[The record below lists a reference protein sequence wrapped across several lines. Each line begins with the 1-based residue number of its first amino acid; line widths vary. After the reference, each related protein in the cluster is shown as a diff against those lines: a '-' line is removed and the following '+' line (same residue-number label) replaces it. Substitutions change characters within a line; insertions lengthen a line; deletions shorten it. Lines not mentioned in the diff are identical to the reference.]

1 MADTDGELKGFL
13 LKLGAKGPVKRWKK
27 RWFELLNGRNL
38 YYYQPAKT
46 VGLENAM
53 GFIDIDTVT
62 GVYETPGNLGL
73 RKEKGEWVFQ
83 VDTPGRVYYLMA
95 NSGENMGYWLKG
107 ITSLLP
113 KNTVPE
119 SAPAV
124 QGGDAKTVD
133 SPQTSADNT
142 QNKRGGLEDHH
153 GGATAAAAAATAAGD
168 IGSMEKEFLAKE
180 PENSEKYEYAQLYC
194 KVMETEG
201 LLTNDYSDWSGIY
214 PILMYEK
221 QEVKMTT
228 LNNLNH
234 LKWNEGQYFDVY
246 DLTME
251 LRVTVWGYRGGA
263 SMKSMY
269 LGEVSFPIKEIKMKS
284 SVEGWF
290 PLAQKGKA
298 AGRVKVHL
306 AYTKNS
312 GKVTVKDFELLK
324 VVGRGNFGKV
334 MQVRKIDTQRIYAM
348 KVLRKDSVIAADAV
362 KHTLSESSVLRRINH
377 PFIVNLKYAFQTK
390 DKLYMILDY
399 LNGGELFFHLSNVD
413 RFPESRAKMYA
424 AEIVLALGYLHEN
437 QIVYR
442 DLKPENLLLDMQGHV
457 CVTDFGLVKEG
468 LPYGQLTYTF
478 CGSPEYLAPE
488 ILQAKGYG
496 RAVDWWALGTFLYEM
511 LEGLPPFYDDDIS
524 VMNCKILTQPLYFH
538 PDHFSKESKDLLKG
552 LLERDPNKR
561 LGSSR
566 EGAEEIKRHPFF
578 RDIDWDMLYHRKV
591 EPEFKPHLV
600 CFFFFFSFF
609 FIFISFFLFFLFSFF
624 LFFFFSFFLFFFRSF
639 VLSFVLPSFLP
650 SFLLFLL
657 FILFILF
664 ILFFQIIFHPLS
676 HPSPPQALATDT
688 KYFDEEF
695 TSQTPKDSYVDAKP
709 ISESSQLAFNGFRYL
724 SPSFPLL
731 PSPSLSSPP
740 LSLPSLPLPSLTS
753 PSSSSYAAPSM
764 ALAGETANHRRSVRY
779 AKSQQPG
786 GGSYGPGGVAPPG
799 GRAGSEG
806 KSRGMNMPRK
816 V

>member
-1 MADTDGELKGFL
+1 
-13 LKLGAKGPVKRWKK
+13 
-27 RWFELLNGRNL
+27 
-38 YYYQPAKT
+38 
-46 VGLENAM
+46 
-53 GFIDIDTVT
+53 
-62 GVYETPGNLGL
+62 
-73 RKEKGEWVFQ
+73 
-83 VDTPGRVYYLMA
+83 MA
-95 NSGENMGYWLKG
+95 NSGDNMDYWVSG

-119 SAPAV
+119 AP
-124 QGGDAKTVD
+124 VD
-133 SPQTSADNT
+133 VKIAT
-142 QNKRGGLEDHH
+142 QVEPPPGKEEPASESQLNL
-153 GGATAAAAAATAAGD
+153 
-168 IGSMEKEFLAKE
+168 EKEFLAKE
-180 PENSEKYEYAQLYC
+180 PDNSEKYEYAQLYC
-194 KVMETEG
+194 KVLETEG
-201 LLTNDYSDWSGIY
+201 LLTDDYSDWNGIY

-263 SMKSMY
+263 SMKSVF
-269 LGEVSFPIKEIKMKS
+269 LGEASFPIKDIKGKT

-290 PLAQKGKA
+290 PLAQRGKP
-298 AGRVKVHL
+298 AGQVKVHL

-312 GKVTVKDFELLK
+312 GKVNVKDFDLLK

-334 MQVRKIDTQRIYAM
+334 MQVRKRDTQRIYAM
-348 KVLRKDSVIAADAV
+348 KVLRKDAVIAADAV

-538 PDHFSKESKDLLKG
+538 PDHFTKEAKDLLKG

-591 EPEFKPHLV
+591 EPEFKPHLA
-600 CFFFFFSFF
+600 C
-609 FIFISFFLFFLFSFF
+609 
-624 LFFFFSFFLFFFRSF
+624 
-639 VLSFVLPSFLP
+639 
-650 SFLLFLL
+650 
-657 FILFILF
+657 
-664 ILFFQIIFHPLS
+664 
-676 HPSPPQALATDT
+676 ATDT

-709 ISESSQLAFNGFRYL
+709 ISESSQLAFNGF
-724 SPSFPLL
+724 
-731 PSPSLSSPP
+731 
-740 LSLPSLPLPSLTS
+740 
-753 PSSSSYAAPSM
+753 SYAAPSM
-764 ALAGETANHRRSVRY
+764 ALAGESAKDRRSVRY

-786 GGSYGPGGVAPPG
+786 GGPYGPGAAQPAG
-799 GRAGSEG
+799 GRAASEG

>member
-1 MADTDGELKGFL
+1 MADHGPELQGFL

-27 RWFELLNGRNL
+27 RWFKLLNGKNL
-38 YYYQPAKT
+38 YYYQPART
-46 VGLENAM
+46 TGLENAM
-53 GFIDIDTVT
+53 GFIDVDTVT
-62 GVYETPGNLGL
+62 GVYGTPGNLGL

-95 NSGENMGYWLKG
+95 NSGENMDYWVNG

-113 KNTVPE
+113 KNTVPD
-119 SAPAV
+119 AP
-124 QGGDAKTVD
+124 TEINSVD
-133 SPQTSADNT
+133 SVVETKEESSAAET
-142 QNKRGGLEDHH
+142 Q
-153 GGATAAAAAATAAGD
+153 A
-168 IGSMEKEFLAKE
+168 SFKEFLKSE
-180 PENSEKYEYAQLYC
+180 PVENGEKYEYAQLYV
-194 KVMETEG
+194 KIMETEG
-201 LLTNDYSDWSGIY
+201 LLTNEYSDWNGIY

-263 SMKSMY
+263 SMKSVF
-269 LGEVSFPIKEIKMKS
+269 LGEASFPIKDIKAKTS
-284 SVEGWF
+284 IEGWF
-290 PLAQKGKA
+290 PLQKRGKP
-298 AGRVKVHL
+298 AGQVKANL
-306 AYTKNS
+306 TYTKNS
-312 GKVTVKDFELLK
+312 GKVNVKDFELLK

-334 MQVRKIDTQRIYAM
+334 MQVRKRDTQRIYAM

-413 RFPESRAKMYA
+413 RFSESRAKMYA

-538 PDHFSKESKDLLKG
+538 PDHFSKEAKDILKG

-561 LGSSR
+561 LGASR

-578 RDIDWDMLYHRKV
+578 KDVDWDMLYHRKV
-591 EPEFKPHLV
+591 EPEFKPHLA
-600 CFFFFFSFF
+600 C
-609 FIFISFFLFFLFSFF
+609 
-624 LFFFFSFFLFFFRSF
+624 
-639 VLSFVLPSFLP
+639 
-650 SFLLFLL
+650 
-657 FILFILF
+657 
-664 ILFFQIIFHPLS
+664 
-676 HPSPPQALATDT
+676 ATDT

-695 TSQTPKDSYVDAKP
+695 TRQTPKETYVEANP
-709 ISESSQLAFNGFRYL
+709 ISESAQLAFNGF
-724 SPSFPLL
+724 
-731 PSPSLSSPP
+731 
-740 LSLPSLPLPSLTS
+740 
-753 PSSSSYAAPSM
+753 SYAAPSM
-764 ALAGETANHRRSVRY
+764 ALEGVSVKDRRSVRY
-779 AKSQQPG
+779 AKAQTPG
-786 GGSYGPGGVAPPG
+786 GSSVGGA
-799 GRAGSEG
+799 ASSEG

>member
-1 MADTDGELKGFL
+1 MAAEIELKGFL

-27 RWFELLNGRNL
+27 RWFDLQNSRHL

-46 VGLENAM
+46 TGLENAM
-53 GFIDIDTVT
+53 GFIDISVVT
-62 GVYETPGNLGL
+62 GVYGTPGNLGL
-73 RKEKGEWVFQ
+73 KKEKGEWVFQ
-83 VDTPGRVYYLMA
+83 VDTPGRIYFLMA
-95 NSGENMGYWLKG
+95 NSEENMDYWVKG
-107 ITSLLP
+107 IRSLLP
-113 KNTVPE
+113 SGKSAAAPE
-119 SAPAV
+119 PAV
-124 QGGDAKTVD
+124 EPKVGPVAE
-133 SPQTSADNT
+133 PASA
-142 QNKRGGLEDHH
+142 
-153 GGATAAAAAATAAGD
+153 
-168 IGSMEKEFLAKE
+168 AKE
-180 PENSEKYEYAQLYC
+180 EQIPDFSDRQFLVKDSENSEKYEYAQLY
-194 KVMETEG
+194 VQILELEG

-246 DLTME
+246 DLSME
-251 LRVTVWGYRGGA
+251 LRVTVWGYRGG
-263 SMKSMY
+263 SNMKSLY
-269 LGEVSFPIKEIKMKS
+269 LGETSFSIKEIKTKTNID
-284 SVEGWF
+284 GWYS
-290 PLAQKGKA
+290 LAQRGQPAGK
-298 AGRVKVHL
+298 VKVSL
-306 AYTKNS
+306 TYTRNS
-312 GKVTVKDFELLK
+312 GKVNVKDFELLK

-334 MQVRKIDTQRIYAM
+334 MQVRKRDTQRIYAM
-348 KVLRKDSVIAADAV
+348 KVLRKDAVIAADAV

-413 RFPESRAKMYA
+413 RFTESRAKMYA

-437 QIVYR
+437 QIIYR

-496 RAVDWWALGTFLYEM
+496 RAVDWWALGTFMYEM

-538 PDHFSKESKDLLKG
+538 PDHFSKEAKDILRG
-552 LLERDPNKR
+552 LLERDPSKR

-600 CFFFFFSFF
+600 
-609 FIFISFFLFFLFSFF
+609 IVY
-624 LFFFFSFFLFFFRSF
+624 FR
-639 VLSFVLPSFLP
+639 
-650 SFLLFLL
+650 
-657 FILFILF
+657 
-664 ILFFQIIFHPLS
+664 
-676 HPSPPQALATDT
+676 
-688 KYFDEEF
+688 
-695 TSQTPKDSYVDAKP
+695 
-709 ISESSQLAFNGFRYL
+709 
-724 SPSFPLL
+724 
-731 PSPSLSSPP
+731 
-740 LSLPSLPLPSLTS
+740 
-753 PSSSSYAAPSM
+753 
-764 ALAGETANHRRSVRY
+764 
-779 AKSQQPG
+779 
-786 GGSYGPGGVAPPG
+786 
-799 GRAGSEG
+799 
-806 KSRGMNMPRK
+806 
-816 V
+816 